1 MDLELPPNEAILD
14 SMQGIDWSFAARRG
28 LPVAELDKRFR
39 AYVESCSR
47 TFRVELILTTFE
59 DLVESEFGTC
69 IHEQRILDQRDLAGD
84 FGRLAQNA
92 SSIIE
97 YMLRLATSPTVDID
111 ELPFKIWGRYI
122 RDTVAHKIAALGDGE
137 PTEWL
142 VPSEHLEDLMPL

>member
-1 MDLELPPNEAILD
+1 M
-14 SMQGIDWSFAARRG
+14 
-28 LPVAELDKRFR
+28 AELDSRFR
-39 AYVESCSR
+39 AYVASCSR
-47 TFRVELILTTFE
+47 TFRLELILTTFE

-69 IHEQRILDQRDLAGD
+69 IHEQRILDQRDLASD

-97 YMLRLATSPTVDID
+97 YMLRLATSPTVDIA

-137 PTEWL
+137 PTEWV
-142 VPSEHLEDLMPL
+142 VPSAHLESLMQL